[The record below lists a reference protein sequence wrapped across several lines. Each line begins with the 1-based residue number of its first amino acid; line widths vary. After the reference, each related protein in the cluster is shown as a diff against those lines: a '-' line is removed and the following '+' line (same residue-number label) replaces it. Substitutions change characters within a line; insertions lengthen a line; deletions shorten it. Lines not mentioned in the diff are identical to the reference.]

1 MTNKYHW
8 KKFPKFPHVS
18 WGKAGGRE
26 LITTYMYVWR
36 AETQQVLTFH
46 IAKAI
51 SERESAFLSVH
62 SIYPFFHCWVFL
74 HIVGMYYLLE
84 IRLKVFLVFG
94 VFAVWVEDPV
104 LCPKRP
110 KTGLCYSLS
119 SYVKAWVYV
128 PQKSWTLSK
137 QLGRRNIKRAR
148 AHLIESACATRQ
160 SSPKWCLCQEIMV
173 WKLTSAMFWFK
184 TSNGAVEILKV
195 YKYSLFRNKR
205 FSLNK
210 MFQRNPS
217 KFVIFYV

>member
-26 LITTYMYVWR
+26 LITTYMYIWR

-137 QLGRRNIKRAR
+137 QLGSRNINRAR
-148 AHLIESACATRQ
+148 AHLIEMSACATRWQ
-160 SSPKWCLCQEIMV
+160 YLVLNDVYVGDMV

-184 TSNGAVEILKV
+184 TSDNGAVQILKL
-195 YKYSLFRNKR
+195 YIYLEYNRYHIMLALLYSCTK
-205 FSLNK
+205 
-210 MFQRNPS
+210 
-217 KFVIFYV
+217 